1 MFSSND
7 GQTWDEWSIVADD
20 PSNQLC
26 YWDQTCTQLADGRI
40 YTMLWVH
47 HYGTSEDASN
57 HYVLSV
63 DEDQTWSLTAA
74 TNLKGQVCCPIALAD
89 GSVAAIY
96 NYRREP

>member
-1 MFSSND
+1 M
-7 GQTWDEWSIVADD
+7 
-20 PSNQLC
+20 
-26 YWDQTCTQLADGRI
+26 CTQLADGRI

-47 HYGTSEDASN
+47 RYGTSDDASN

-89 GSVAAIY
+89 DRVAAIY
-96 NYRREP
+96 NHRR